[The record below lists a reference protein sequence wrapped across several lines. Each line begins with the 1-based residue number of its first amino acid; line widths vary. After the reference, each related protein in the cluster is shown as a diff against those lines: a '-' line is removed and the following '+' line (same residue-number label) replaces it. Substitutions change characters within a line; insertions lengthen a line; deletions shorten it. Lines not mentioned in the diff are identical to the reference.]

1 MKRKRLFNREPKSLE
16 EQYFYKIRPQVYQQ
30 HITHTQHGTRSGRS
44 LAEHLDSAC
53 QFVLTV
59 SKIAEVS
66 EEKRGCIL
74 AATAVHDLNK
84 LDQDQRRVQTL
95 ARDRA
100 FLEQQLER
108 AQVSQFVKTEEDLE
122 LVRRLIERH
131 SGHNTTDGMRFLP
144 EDPNIK
150 RWAAMLIGAD
160 LFDLGIDKATRIRK
174 VENEL
179 TVALGRETKLFEI
192 TLSEDRGYLT
202 ALLLA
207 ACEEVLHQYELHTLA
222 INPNGQ
228 IFVGQS
234 FPKHDLAPEIAQ
246 QWQKKIDQVFGSNVE
261 ELVTDQSTNGIKV
274 DIQAIQQNSK
284 AALDQ
289 VDALLVKKYSNYQA
303 SKVAESIEKY
313 QNKAGEKAV
322 KHAESLGLIPISNA
336 EEFAISEGLK
346 AAYVSYR
353 SIQPKPTT
361 KEVWQKIN
369 NHLGLS
375 KEQSEALEAFDP
387 QYGRCLFAVKA
398 SPKGMDG
405 VRAALEESFKM
416 RCASTTDNKTEQK
429 SEKKYINAV
438 NYFLNL
444 PISYHEDFFDELLTY
459 INAKPKERSS
469 LGSIRSSVHQLKKPQ
484 MPPETKVQMFSNRL
498 AGGFNGDPSRHGDSV
513 SALAYQLLKVG
524 TDFPKTKKKSKSG
537 GDAPVHHYY
546 LHFSL
551 PKASSPELQAIWRK
565 WLKDMVSTNA
575 DSGVVKVNEL
585 QLYRDHKLAFESKDS
600 KEFSSL
606 AFPKHP
612 EFVQS
617 TVIIP
622 ITWIDVSNSL
632 ALLKSLRLALEL
644 ALALDVG
651 FPFILGGNLE
661 IEPKWDIFGQVE
673 GISSPLQSLLGN
685 GQYFREGQLSSKQK
699 PNQLTAEQVLE
710 RLQCIGQLA
719 VTVASLQKKDDCL
732 YDLAVAA
739 QRPLQLYY
747 VLLRWALREQDD
759 PNLEGIWNRIK
770 DPLMTL
776 LENLMS
782 EEHDRVSN
790 YLKQAAR
797 IAEASKLRG
806 SSFRRTAQ
814 AEPFSEFIKAIRTRK
829 SHLDWDTVFAS
840 LVQQYHNR
848 LDRIRE
854 YNVGATK
861 YEQIKDFYQVLRQ
874 LFDEVYNSRPERL
887 LSDRKTLEAAYLFFL
902 QEARQE
908 LKAEPE
914 NPAEDVSVTESANN

>member
-1 MKRKRLFNREPKSLE
+1 MKRKRLFNRESKTLE
-16 EQYFYKIRPQVYQQ
+16 EQYFYEIRPKLYQE

-59 SKIAEVS
+59 SKIAGVP

-84 LDQDQRRVQTL
+84 LDRDQRRVQTL

-131 SGHNTTDGMRFLP
+131 AGHNTTDGMRFLP

-150 RWAAMLIGAD
+150 HWAAMLIGAD
-160 LFDLGIDKATRIRK
+160 LFDLGIDATTRIRK

-179 TVALGRETKLFEI
+179 TVALARETKLFEI

-207 ACEEVLHQYELHTLA
+207 ACEEVLHQYGLHTLA

-228 IFVGQS
+228 MFLGES
-234 FPKHDLAPEIAQ
+234 FPEHDLAPEIAQ

-261 ELVTDQSTNGIKV
+261 ELVRPSKDGIK
-274 DIQAIQQNSK
+274 IHPQAIQQNPDG
-284 AALDQ
+284 AIEA
-289 VDALLVKKYSNYQA
+289 VDRQLVKKTKNYQ
-303 SKVAESIEKY
+303 SDKVENDIAKY
-313 QNKAGEKAV
+313 GGEAGEEAV
-322 KHAESLGLIPISNA
+322 AAAASLGLTPVANA
-336 EEFAISEGLK
+336 EEFAFSEGLK
-346 AAYVSYR
+346 AVYLSYR
-353 SIQPKPTT
+353 EADIPT
-361 KEVWQKIN
+361 KEAWDRIGEKI
-369 NHLGLS
+369 GLS
-375 KEQSEALEAFDP
+375 QEQRSALEPFNA
-387 QYGRCLFAVKA
+387 QYGRCLFAAKAVKA
-398 SPKGMDG
+398 QGMTAIQTALRDSFSLRQTETAEVSQERVNA
-405 VRAALEESFKM
+405 VRRLLNLSQGSDWHGFSELE
-416 RCASTTDNKTEQK
+416 A
-429 SEKKYINAV
+429 YINANPRKRCSLGTTSSQV
-438 NYFLNL
+438 
-444 PISYHEDFFDELLTY
+444 DEL
-459 INAKPKERSS
+459 ISS
-469 LGSIRSSVHQLKKPQ
+469 Q
-484 MPPETKVQMFSNRL
+484 MPVGTKVQSFSNRL
-498 AGGFNGDPSRHGDSV
+498 PGGMSAEPKRRGDNL
-513 SALAYQLLKVG
+513 SALSYQLLAVG
-524 TDFPKTKKKSKSG
+524 ANFPKTAKQN
-537 GDAPVHHYY
+537 PLY
-546 LHFSL
+546 LHFAL
-551 PKASSPELQAIWRK
+551 PQGSSPELKGIWRQ
-565 WLKDMVSTNA
+565 WLEETAATNA
-575 DSGVVKVNEL
+575 EGGTVTVDEW
-585 QLYRDHKLAFESKDS
+585 QLYRDNIVAFRANKLVGA
-600 KEFSSL
+600 
-606 AFPKHP
+606 AFPKRP
-612 EFVQS
+612 QFIQS

-622 ITWIDVSNSL
+622 LVWGDISNSL

-661 IEPKWDIFGQVE
+661 IEPKWDVFGQVE

-685 GQYFREGQLSSKQK
+685 GQYVREGQLSSKQK

-719 VTVASLQKKDDCL
+719 VAVASLQKKDDCL
-732 YDLAVAA
+732 YDLAVAS

-759 PNLEGIWNRIK
+759 LNLEAIWNRIK
-770 DPLMTL
+770 DPLMML

-782 EEHDRVSN
+782 EEQDRVSH

-797 IAEASKLRG
+797 IAEESKLRG

-840 LVQQYHNR
+840 LVQQYHSR

-861 YEQIKDFYQVLRQ
+861 YEQIKAFYQVLRQ
-874 LFDEVYNSRPERL
+874 LFEDVYNSRPERL

-908 LKAEPE
+908 LKAELE
-914 NPAEDVSVTESANN
+914 NTAEEVSVTESVNN